1 MKFRSVIIAFCVA
14 ILLVPPGFVVL
25 PSGVGQAQAALF
37 GEFSLKDEMDM
48 GRQFEVM
55 IKSQMPLIEDPEVK
69 LYVQAVVDSIVATL
83 APQPYKFQTNVLLHP
98 AVNAFAT
105 PGGFVFVHTGL
116 IQHLKHESE
125 LAGVLAHEI
134 AHVTQR
140 HIARRMERGQLI
152 SVASLLGAVLGAVA
166 GGGSEAGG
174 AVVVA
179 SAAAGHAAML
189 NYSRTDESDADQFG
203 IQYLVAA
210 GYNPT
215 GLGGAFRV
223 IQEQSFGRG
232 KNYPSYLSTHPDI
245 SERMTGLS
253 ARIQSLDPA
262 IVKRPQKDGM
272 FHRVQTIIWAR
283 YGDPAHAE
291 QIFNTWPASDPMAH
305 LGKGMLHSR
314 LNRVRDA
321 EADFTKALRLAPRD
335 PLILREAGTFHYIK
349 GDFSLARAQL
359 DDALTL
365 DPNDY
370 MGLFFQARLLDDLGD
385 SEGAQERYRRVL
397 RYVPEDVEVHTYYG
411 RSLGKSGLT
420 FSGYLHLAY
429 AALYSNDER
438 RVKSWIDKAKAVAS
452 TSKDKAELEL
462 FEERFKVRTA
472 IIKKAS

>member
-1 MKFRSVIIAFCVA
+1 MKFRSVITVCCVA
-14 ILLVPPGFVVL
+14 SLLAPPGFIAL
-25 PSGVGQAQAALF
+25 PLGAKQAQAALF

-48 GRQFEVM
+48 GRQFEVV

-69 LYVQAVVDSIVATL
+69 LYAQAVVDSIVATL
-83 APQPYKFQTNVLLHP
+83 PPQPYKFQTNVLLHP

-116 IQHLKHESE
+116 IQYLTHESE

-152 SVASLLGAVLGAVA
+152 SVATLLGAVLGAVA
-166 GGGSEAGG
+166 GGSSEAGG
-174 AVVVA
+174 AAVVA
-179 SAAAGHAAML
+179 SAAAGQAAML

-203 IQYLVAA
+203 LQYLVAA
-210 GYNPT
+210 GYNPS
-215 GLGGAFRV
+215 GLSGAFRT

-232 KNYPSYLSTHPDI
+232 KNYPSYLSTHPDL
-245 SERMTGLS
+245 SQRMTALS
-253 ARIQSLDPA
+253 ARIQSLDA
-262 IVKRPQKDGM
+262 TVQKRPQKDGM

-283 YGDPAHAE
+283 HGDPAHAE
-291 QIFNTWPASDPMAH
+291 QIFDRWSATDPMSH

-314 LNRVRDA
+314 LNRVIDA
-321 EADFTKALRLAPRD
+321 EADFKEALRLAPRD
-335 PLILREAGTFHYIK
+335 SLILREAGTFHYVK
-349 GDFSLARAQL
+349 GDLNLARVQL
-359 DDALTL
+359 EKALAIN
-365 DPNDY
+365 PNDY

-385 SEGAQERYRRVL
+385 SAGAQERYRKVL

-420 FSGYLHLAY
+420 FSGSLHLAY
-429 AALYSNDER
+429 AALYSNNQQ
-438 RVKSWIDKAKAVAS
+438 RVKTWLDKAKTVAS

-462 FEERFKVRTA
+462 FEERFKVRSA
-472 IIKKAS
+472 ILKKAS